1 MRIWEGW
8 EAQFGSMGVVRLARE
23 HQKSLNCA
31 LKWAI
36 FGWKFELFKI
46 EKCHVSRP
54 EENRRFLNG
63 ESVN

>member
-8 EAQFGSMGVVRLARE
+8 EAQFGSMGVVRLAKE

-54 EENRRFLNG
+54 EEN
-63 ESVN
+63 